1 MSTKQQARSI
11 SDLQKA
17 LSYLCSQR
25 QEALSKMNRARN
37 GHEYNAAKKELDR
50 IDDDIEV
57 LEAQL
62 QISNGQSH

>member
-1 MSTKQQARSI
+1 MKTK

-17 LSYLCSQR
+17 LSSLGSQR
-25 QEALSKMNRARN
+25 QAAMNKLNRARN